1 MLKNIFYPTLQNAF
15 VWISAL
21 YLFILLF
28 IGIADAM
35 VIVFAYFLET
45 IIIGVFNVL
54 KLFLTIRFSKKENKN
69 PDMGISGFGLI
80 FFFMFHYGFFVAI
93 QSIFGFSLFSF
104 GDNGLIKE
112 PFYIFDNYAIILNLE
127 GIKYALPAIIFMH
140 FGKFIFD
147 FLKNKKYLKFS
158 SDDIMIKPYVR
169 VFIQQ
174 FVVII
179 AFFFMVFDEAGIIAA
194 FLLITFRL
202 IIDLILEA
210 IKENSKTLDYL
221 SEKLANEK
229 ASKEDVKK
237 QLINF
242 TE

>member
-15 VWISAL
+15 VWISAI

-28 IGIADAM
+28 LGLADAM

-54 KLFLTIRFSKKENKN
+54 KLFFTIRYSKVKNKN
-69 PDMGISGFGLI
+69 PDMGISGYGLI
-80 FFFMFHYGFFVAI
+80 LFFMFHYGFFIGV
-93 QSIFGFSLFSF
+93 QSVFGFSLFSF
-104 GDNGLIKE
+104 GDKGLIKE
-112 PFYIFDNYAIILNLE
+112 PFFILDNYETILQLE

-140 FGKFIFD
+140 LGKFIFD

-158 SDDIMIKPYVR
+158 TDDIMIKPYVR
-169 VFIQQ
+169 IFIQQ

-179 AFFFMVFDEAGIIAA
+179 AFFFMAFNQTGIIAA
-194 FLLITFRL
+194 ILLISFRL
-202 IIDLILEA
+202 VIDLVLEA
-210 IKENSKTLDYL
+210 IKENSKTLDVL
-221 SEKLANEK
+221 AEKLENK
-229 ASKEDVKK
+229 KTSKEEIKK